1 MRKGFICLS
10 FIAAFFLSMGAANNT
25 ADQGLGCGMPASQ
38 TAGSSTSSSSG
49 GTGAIGPS
57 SAVASGGFL
66 WKPVSESNGKLVV
79 LLPTSLKGLVK
90 SAGIYT
96 AFPYQSGQRL
106 ASGTFSGD
114 TKNGNRPHY
123 RFGKPGS
130 GYPNGVYLIAFLS
143 SGKQYGY
150 RIAST
155 SRRNENVAPSISN

>member
-1 MRKGFICLS
+1 MRKGLVCLS
-10 FIAAFFLSMGAANNT
+10 FIVGFFLSMGATTNA
-25 ADQGLGCGMPASQ
+25 ADQGLGCGMPQSQ
-38 TAGSSTSSSSG
+38 YAATNSSG
-49 GTGAIGPS
+49 GTGAVGPS
-57 SAVASGGFL
+57 SAVASAGFL

-79 LLPTSLKGLVK
+79 LLPTSLKGIVK

-96 AFPYQSGQRL
+96 AFPYSSGQRL

-130 GYPNGVYLIAFLS
+130 GYPSGVYLIAFLS

-150 RIAST
+150 RIANT
-155 SRRNENVAPSISN
+155 SRRNENIAPQISN